1 MRTFKE
7 IFFLTIGLFFFSSC
21 DFGLLDNQGVE
32 EIVSEKTEVQTH
44 TITDDSLD
52 DKELVYD
59 EKRTVTETFGECTV
73 TLNKSKTLTKLDIG
87 DMRETDPE
95 FVDKIFPD
103 RSAALKAIKNKVNE
117 EVSIIPSIET
127 VNGKLKKFNDG
138 LYAGIELAVEESD
151 TVFPSKKQFL
161 LDVAEK
167 LNELSAEVDGEALTH
182 VDSARAYIALALIYS
197 GVDEIP
203 FDEKIISSANAQKD
217 EIDGEFYLQPTGF
230 YTWSD
235 DLKMIFKR
243 DRLLQNYQDDDIP
256 YETATFG
263 RNIALNL
270 AITSDEELEKNYD
283 AILTLYSDL
292 TNPFA
297 DYPVTSLKPY
307 VNGIDSLNSVASITE
322 KFLEDNPREWL
333 SECCNNHFAIIPS
346 SYSKETD
353 YFQSF
358 SCQPDFDGNID
369 FMNELILAIKT
380 GTMDL
385 EPDEN
390 SGWYDYQT
398 YALETLLLPER
409 GEENNNLL
417 LTKEYKEKLIES
429 FKSILIQ
436 NRETHVKE
444 LEMGSSDKSG
454 IDTTVE
460 FDIYPKLPAEPFST
474 FYLRNAR
481 AYRFL
486 KTALTAVGGDS
497 FMDDVKVYYEDG
509 ISETS
514 LKSGLDDMAKLLYG
528 LAIITA
534 DSIGAKLT
542 FLDDEF
548 SEFSQNDCIEKADNW
563 LKEWN
568 SDNDIMADPR
578 VAVPIQYDGERK
590 LLTYWGVIGVR
601 VIRAK
606 TEFHEDFQPKIV
618 STQGNEEYTNCK
630 FREFVQHDYYMLIER
645 TAEFAVDI
653 NKPVL
658 DRETFRSICDKG
670 STEDE
675 ILEELGNY

>member
-1 MRTFKE
+1 MKRS
-7 IFFLTIGLFFFSSC
+7 FLT
-21 DFGLLDNQGVE
+21 DQKLLPQ
-32 EIVSEKTEVQTH
+32 
-44 TITDDSLD
+44 
-52 DKELVYD
+52 
-59 EKRTVTETFGECTV
+59 F
-73 TLNKSKTLTKLDIG
+73 
-87 DMRETDPE
+87 
-95 FVDKIFPD
+95 
-103 RSAALKAIKNKVNE
+103 
-117 EVSIIPSIET
+117 
-127 VNGKLKKFNDG
+127 KKFNDG
-138 LYAGIELAVEESD
+138 LYAGIELAVEDSE

-167 LNELSAEVDGEALTH
+167 LNELAGEVEGEALTH
-182 VDSARAYIALALIYS
+182 VDNARAYIALALIYS
-197 GVDEIP
+197 GVNDIP
-203 FDEKIISSANAQKD
+203 FSDTIISAANKHKD

-243 DRLLQNYQDDDIP
+243 DRLLQNYQDDKIP
-256 YETATFG
+256 YTTEVIG
-263 RNIALNL
+263 RNIALSL

-283 AILTLYSDL
+283 QILALYSDL

-307 VNGIDSLNSVASITE
+307 VDGIDSLNSVDSVKNT
-322 KFLEDNPREWL
+322 FLKDNPPEYAFD
-333 SECCNNHFAIIPS
+333 ECNNHFAIIPS

-358 SCQPDFDGNID
+358 SCSENFDGNID
-369 FMNELILAIKT
+369 YMNELILAIKN
-380 GTMDL
+380 GTMNL

-436 NRETHVKE
+436 NRETHVKS
-444 LEMGSSDKSG
+444 LEMGASKVYAEPVK
-454 IDTTVE
+454 VE

-497 FMDDVKVYYEDG
+497 FMDEVKVYYEDG
-509 ISETS
+509 LSETS
-514 LKSGLDDMAKLLYG
+514 LEKGLDDMSRLLYG
-528 LAIITA
+528 LAIVTA
-534 DSIGAKLT
+534 NSIGAKLT

-548 SEFSQNDCIEKADNW
+548 SEFSQNDCIAIADSW
-563 LKEWN
+563 LREWN

-578 VAVPIQYDGERK
+578 VAVPIQYDLGDE

-606 TEFHEDFQPKIV
+606 TEFHEDFQPEIV
-618 STQGNEEYTNCK
+618 SVKGNEEHVNCE
-630 FREFVQHDYYMLIER
+630 FREFIQHDYYLLIER
-645 TAEFAVDI
+645 TAEFSVDI
-653 NKPVL
+653 DKPIL
-658 DRETFRSICDKG
+658 NRETFRSICDEG
-670 STEDE
+670 STEEE
-675 ILEELGNY
+675 ILEALGNY

>member
-1 MRTFKE
+1 MRIFKGTFVL
-7 IFFLTIGLFFFSSC
+7 ILGLFLFTSC

-32 EIVSEKTEVQTH
+32 EVVSEKTEVQTH
-44 TITDDSLD
+44 TITDDSPD
-52 DKELVYD
+52 DKKLVYD
-59 EKRTVTETFGECTV
+59 ENRTVTETFGECTV

-87 DMRETDPE
+87 NMRETDPE
-95 FVDKIFPD
+95 LVEKIFPD
-103 RSAALKAIKNKVNE
+103 RSKALAAIKNKVDE

-138 LYAGIELAVEESD
+138 LYAGIELAVEDSD

-167 LNELSAEVDGEALTH
+167 LNELAAEVEGDVLTH
-182 VDSARAYIALALIYS
+182 IDNAKKYIALTLIYS
-197 GVDEIP
+197 GTTEIP
-203 FDEKIISSANAQKD
+203 FSDSIVSAANAQKNK
-217 EIDGEFYLQPTGF
+217 IDDAFYLQPTGF

-235 DLKMIFKR
+235 ELKMIFKR
-243 DRLLQNYQDDDIP
+243 DRLLQNYQDDSSP
-256 YETATFG
+256 YSNVTVG
-263 RNIALNL
+263 RNIALSL
-270 AITSDEELEKNYD
+270 AITSDEELEKDYN

-292 TNPFA
+292 TNPYA

-307 VNGIDSLNSVASITE
+307 LDGVNSLNSINSVISA
-322 KFLEDNPREWL
+322 FLKDNPPEYVF
-333 SECCNNHFAIIPS
+333 EECNNHFAIIPS

-358 SCQPDFDGNID
+358 TCQPDFDGNID
-369 FMNELILAIKT
+369 FMNELILAIKN

-385 EPDEN
+385 KPDEN

-436 NRETHVKE
+436 NRETHVKQ
-444 LEMGSSDKSG
+444 LEMGASKVYAG
-454 IDTTVE
+454 EVEVE

-486 KTALTAVGGDS
+486 STALTAVGGEGFS
-497 FMDDVKVYYEDG
+497 DDVKVFYEDG
-509 ISETS
+509 PSEIS
-514 LKSGLDDMAKLLYG
+514 LKNGLDNMTKLLYG
-528 LAIITA
+528 LAIVTA
-534 DSIGAKLT
+534 NSIGAELT
-542 FLDDEF
+542 FLEDEF
-548 SEFSQNDCIEKADNW
+548 SEFSQDDCIAKADKW

-578 VAVPIQYDGERK
+578 VAVPIQYDIDRG
-590 LLTYWGVIGVR
+590 LLTYWGVIGVK

-606 TEFHEDFQPKIV
+606 TEFHEDFQPEIV
-618 STQGNEEYTNCK
+618 SVKGNEEHLNCK
-630 FREFVQHDYYMLIER
+630 FRDFVQHDYYLLIER
-645 TAEFAVDI
+645 TAEFSVDI
-653 NKPVL
+653 NKPIL
-658 DRETFRSICDKG
+658 DRETFRAICDQG
-670 STEDE
+670 SNEAQ
-675 ILEELGNY
+675 ILEAIERY